1 MRGDKFIFM
10 KASVERKIVRWMH
23 ILLSIPIVG
32 FIYGPVAGIPH
43 AAFAVRW
50 VIFPIVVISGFWM
63 WKAQQLKRWFKKKRL
78 AK

>member
-50 VIFPIVVISGFWM
+50 VIFPIVVVSGFWM
-63 WKAQQLKRWFKKKRL
+63 WKAQSLKRWFKRKRH